1 MKSRVKK
8 TAVQKYEELG
18 NTLSNKAL
26 VNELIA
32 KYQNDT
38 KNAVQN
44 IINMCKTVKEFD
56 EKVRIGLLSEDDLNY
71 FCLSVNLDRKGSTF
85 RKYTRIAEK
94 ADMFAKYLDAMPA
107 SYTILY
113 EITTLNAD
121 QFEMLLNSNM
131 LTSNLTLS
139 QIKTFTNKRVNKAR
153 SKGSA
158 KVATIR
164 IRYNS
169 DSICDDSRKIISYS
183 VLNLLKDRHITIDS
197 PDETV
202 LIGDKSMAKCFG
214 WHGEY
219 PMPEEMYFE
228 FLQYAKNKEQQL
240 QMEKAA

>member
-1 MKSRVKK
+1 MKTRVKL
-8 TAVQKYEELG
+8 TVVQKYEELG
-18 NTLSNKAL
+18 NKLSNKEL

-44 IINMCKTVKEFD
+44 IINMCKTVKAFED
-56 EKVRIGLLSEDDLNY
+56 KVKGGLLTEDDLNY
-71 FCLSVNLDRKGSTF
+71 FCLSVNLDRKSSTF
-85 RKYTRIAEK
+85 RKYTRIAER
-94 ADMFAKYLDAMPA
+94 ADMFEKYLDAMPA
-107 SYTILY
+107 AYTILY

-121 QFEMLLNSNM
+121 QFEMLLNSNL
-131 LTSNLTLS
+131 LTSNLTLL
-139 QIKTFTNKRVNKAR
+139 QVKNLTNKKV
-153 SKGSA
+153 KGKRPSGSV

-164 IRYNS
+164 IRYKQ
-169 DSICDDSRKIISYS
+169 DAICDESKNIISHS

-219 PMPEEMYFE
+219 PMPENLYVE
-228 FLQYAKNKEQQL
+228 FSEYAKNKEQRL
-240 QMEKAA
+240 SMRNAA